1 MKAVKFFSYTY
12 MSTKLFQLISL
23 LMVNLQCHLWF
34 LLFVK
39 STLVISAYLK
49 TWLIS
54 KNSKALQFSLNRLG
68 YDNVS

>member
-1 MKAVKFFSYTY
+1 
-12 MSTKLFQLISL
+12 
-23 LMVNLQCHLWF
+23 MVNLHCHLWF

-39 STLVISAYLK
+39 STLVISTYLK

-68 YDNVS
+68 YENVSVFSLEIPWIAWGLSHLCSV